1 MKIKAFLLAT
11 LVQASFILLF
21 FIGGLLD
28 PLLGL
33 YVAGFY
39 FFVVGYFLAY
49 RFFLGRLITK
59 ASSSSHK

>member
-1 MKIKAFLLAT
+1 MKIKALLLAT
-11 LVQASFILLF
+11 IVQALFMLLL

-39 FFVVGYFLAY
+39 FFGVGYFLTY
-49 RFFLGRLITK
+49 RFILAKLQNHSAIINNR
-59 ASSSSHK
+59 